1 MSIENLLMAL
11 PVVLGAI
18 LAVAAVRDWLRRRRT
33 QREIASGLDQRW
45 SANDG
50 YSPATDPASR
60 EYWEKIERSVNLGN
74 GWEKR

>member
-18 LAVAAVRDWLRRRRT
+18 LAAACMRDWMRRRRT
-33 QREIASGLDQRW
+33 QREIARGLDQRW
-45 SANDG
+45 TENDG

-60 EYWEKIERSVNLGN
+60 EYWQKIERSVNLGN